1 MTTEWNLKPGETI
14 DRAKL
19 HEQYG
24 GRTQPAISPSK
35 QTPNVFLFAGDPIE
49 EEDRGIFSGWR
60 QDGFFYFPGEGQTGD
75 QVFMS
80 GNQAVWDHK
89 HEGRAL
95 RLFQGKRDE
104 VEYLGEFTLP
114 RDLLTFNCEYCD
126 APEEGGGPLRQI
138 IMFRLEPIDTEPAGG
153 RIGTMD
159 DLLLRVTNDG
169 VGDVPIESRFSE
181 DGLFYPNREP
191 NAIELRKRQLIQ
203 SYARYLEREGR
214 IPTRKVIFPDDAGSP
229 RFTDLYDDTNNTLI
243 QVAGSVSQA
252 SLDRAV
258 GSLLDLCRF
267 RRQLRC
273 EHAALLLPGGHY
285 GHLALLACE
294 LGVEIIYPHNAD
306 RPSKAKEGEFVS
318 VKPDPSVSKM
328 APSVPSLVGAES

>member
-1 MTTEWNLKPGETI
+1 M
-14 DRAKL
+14 
-19 HEQYG
+19 
-24 GRTQPAISPSK
+24 
-35 QTPNVFLFAGDPIE
+35 
-49 EEDRGIFSGWR
+49 
-60 QDGFFYFPGEGQTGD
+60 
-75 QVFMS
+75 
-80 GNQAVWDHK
+80 
-89 HEGRAL
+89 
-95 RLFQGKRDE
+95 
-104 VEYLGEFTLP
+104 
-114 RDLLTFNCEYCD
+114 
-126 APEEGGGPLRQI
+126 
-138 IMFRLEPIDTEPAGG
+138 
-153 RIGTMD
+153 
-159 DLLLRVTNDG
+159 
-169 VGDVPIESRFSE
+169 PIESRFSE

-267 RRQLRC
+267 RRQLRY